1 MKKGFVKGGLLLS
14 LVSALFIM
22 GGVNAETFFTNENG
36 VQMTEEQYNKMIIL
50 YQEDKTNVL
59 TQEEFDQFK
68 DAQIIDTATIF
79 QKEIIVDGKVIS
91 QENVTEEEYN
101 ADLAEKETNNTKS
114 GGSSS
119 YETSYKRLTGTV
131 VDNGSHHYS
140 FVGSL
145 GWKKV
150 PKVRS
155 YDVFAFR
162 LLNFTYSGVT
172 GSQTYFTSAGHTT
185 INYNTSSAGYKGL
198 SNGAGL
204 SMNLKDGSN
213 ITKYTMTITANL
225 TGTNLSYGHGN
236 VYVSYQHASVNVTR
250 AQSMSYTLSGTGL
263 GGVVQFSSGSLTSSY
278 DGMNG
283 ISVTAGF

>member
-1 MKKGFVKGGLLLS
+1 MKKGLFKGSLLLS
-14 LVSALFIM
+14 LVSALFIVV
-22 GGVNAETFFTNENG
+22 GVNAETFYTNENG
-36 VQMTEEQYNKMIIL
+36 VQMTEEQYNKMVTL
-50 YQEDKTNVL
+50 YQEDRTSVL
-59 TQEEFDQFK
+59 TQEEFEQFK
-68 DAQIIDTATIF
+68 DAS
-79 QKEIIVDGKVIS
+79 IVDNAVLYEKEVIVNGEVIS
-91 QENVTEEEYN
+91 QEYVSEEEYN
-101 ADLAEKETNNTKS
+101 AYLAEKEDYDTKS

-119 YETSYKRLTGTV
+119 YETSYKKLTGTV
-131 VDNGSHHYS
+131 VDNGNHHYA

-145 GWKKV
+145 SWKKV

-172 GSQTYFTSAGHTT
+172 GTQTYFTSGGHTN
-185 INYNTSSAGYKGL
+185 IYYNTSSAGYKGL
-198 SNGAGL
+198 SNGAGI

-213 ITKYTMTITANL
+213 ITSYSMSITASL